1 MGTPKRLFLAISLI
15 GCSALAQ
22 DYPRNEIGPHESDFD
37 PAMAAQIAELQDQ
50 MKQLQTQNA
59 EAQAKYQED
68 LLQLQQLQA
77 AQEQQRENQLHKKQ
91 AEEEAERQK
100 KSKEADGRLWPATA
114 PGVVAL
120 TAVGGENGEPAH
132 FLPQSA
138 DSPENDKEAVQKA
151 EFSKA
156 VEQSKA
162 EMLRIYPD
170 AGVDGSP
177 LSKKILEIADH
188 MEAQHNPLV
197 YQADAPLKI
206 AQMAANE
213 LGIPPKP

>member
-1 MGTPKRLFLAISLI
+1 MHATKALFLAISLI

-22 DYPRNEIGPHESDFD
+22 EQRSEIMSRQSDFD
-37 PAMAAQIAELQDQ
+37 PVVANQIAELQNQ
-50 MKQLQTQNA
+50 IEQLQKQHA
-59 EAQAKYQED
+59 ESQAKYQKD
-68 LLQLQQLQA
+68 LLRLQQLQA
-77 AQEQQRENQLHKKQ
+77 AQEQQRQNELRKKQ
-91 AEEEAERQK
+91 SEDEAERQK
-100 KSKEADGRLWPATA
+100 QRNEADRSLWPLSQ

-132 FLPQSA
+132 YVAQPGA
-138 DSPENDKEAVQKA
+138 APENDKEAQQKA

-162 EMLRIYPD
+162 EVLRIYPD
-170 AGVDGSP
+170 AGVDESP
-177 LSKKILEIADH
+177 LRKKIIEIADR
-188 MEAQHNPLV
+188 MEAQGNPLV
-197 YQADAPLKI
+197 HQADAPLKV